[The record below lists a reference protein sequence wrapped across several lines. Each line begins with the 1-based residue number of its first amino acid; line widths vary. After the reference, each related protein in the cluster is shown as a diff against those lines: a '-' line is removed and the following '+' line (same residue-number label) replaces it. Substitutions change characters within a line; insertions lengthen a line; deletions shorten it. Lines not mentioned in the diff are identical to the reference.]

1 MYFTY
6 FLLEGNEVDRSEI
19 YYSTRSGRGWASP
32 QKVNGLPENGIVK
45 HPSTGTLLGQQVL
58 FYAYN
63 GSGQGG
69 FDLFYSPL
77 HSANEAGDAVPF
89 GGGVNEKGDD
99 MSLCFIHL

>member
-77 HSANEAGDAVPF
+77 HSRSEEHTSELQSRGHLVCRLLL
-89 GGGVNEKGDD
+89 EKKKR
-99 MSLCFIHL
+99 